1 MRLLYSA
8 GSPLCASGAD
18 RAAGNRPGRTCDQAG
33 ADVRTALPTGVG
45 GWRTACYEYLD
56 IATASGRVQVTF
68 KIRHLMAAA
77 FVIFVMLSLRPVL
90 AEPLRIYA
98 AGSLTAAFTDM
109 VKAFPAAAGEIATP
123 FFGPSGVLRERIER
137 DDHVDVFAS
146 ADMDQ
151 PRRLARS
158 HPGSLVAMFTRNRLC
173 ALGRTSLGLTS
184 SNLLDK
190 LLDPSVR
197 LATSTPHA
205 DPGGDYAWA
214 VFARA
219 DTVHP
224 GAQAVLQGKAMQL
237 VGGPNT
243 KPLVP
248 GRGAVQGIFLANR
261 ADVMLGYCS
270 GGQAVMQEIPALT
283 NVPLPPSLTVGPA
296 YGLIVLSDHPLAAR
310 FALFVLSEQGQAI
323 LHQHGFDPVALP

>member
-1 MRLLYSA
+1 
-8 GSPLCASGAD
+8 
-18 RAAGNRPGRTCDQAG
+18 
-33 ADVRTALPTGVG
+33 VTG
-45 GWRTACYEYLD
+45 
-56 IATASGRVQVTF
+56 
-68 KIRHLMAAA
+68 KIRQLTTAILAL
-77 FVIFVMLSLRPVL
+77 FVMIPPRSAL

-109 VKAFPAAAGEIATP
+109 VRSFPAAAGDIGTP
-123 FFGPSGVLRERIER
+123 VFGPSGVLRGKIER
-137 DDHVDVFAS
+137 GDHVDVFAS

-151 PRRLARS
+151 PRKLARS

-173 ALGRTSLGLTS
+173 ALGKANLGLTS
-184 SNLLDK
+184 ANLLDK

-197 LATSTPHA
+197 LATSTPGA

-219 DTVHP
+219 EAVHP
-224 GAQAVLQGKAMQL
+224 GAQAILQRKAMQL
-237 VGGPNT
+237 VGGPNS

-248 GRGAVQGIFLANR
+248 GQGAVQGIFLANR

-270 GGQAVMQEIPALT
+270 SGLAVTRDIPGLT
-283 NVPLPPSLTVGPA
+283 NVPLPTSLTVGPA
-296 YGLIVLSDHPLAAR
+296 YGLIVLSDRPLAAR

-323 LHQHGFDPVALP
+323 LRQYGFDPVGLP